1 MKLQFLNIFTKVGKI
16 SPKTPLKKIVIKAPN
31 CKDAKIPEI
40 VGKFSDVYPKYVIL
54 LTDSNSTAKLLGLL
68 GVTSASATT
77 AYATTKLMNRE
88 GYSSTTAYATA
99 NALNEQRYSS
109 TTA

>member
-1 MKLQFLNIFTKVGKI
+1 MKLPFLNIFTKVGKKY
-16 SPKTPLKKIVIKAPN
+16 PKTPLQKILINVPTCQN
-31 CKDAKIPEI
+31 AKIPEI
-40 VGKFSDVYPKYVIL
+40 TEKISEVCPKYVIL
-54 LTDSNSTAKLLGLL
+54 LPNSTAKLLGLL